1 MRSFSYIWKVLW
13 LYLCFVRSRS
23 KLSSFYEVWVFCNKT
38 TLDSSK
44 RIITANVNL
53 RMKPNSDR
61 KSFASVSTIMQGK
74 GNHSIK
80 LDNILSS
87 KSISLITDTW
97 NKNKTVIESKIAFA
111 YNKIVYWQ
119 KVLFLL
125 PTGTARQGFV
135 EEMKRLV
142 NSWTYKSDL
151 DY

>member
-1 MRSFSYIWKVLW
+1 
-13 LYLCFVRSRS
+13 
-23 KLSSFYEVWVFCNKT
+23 
-38 TLDSSK
+38 
-44 RIITANVNL
+44 
-53 RMKPNSDR
+53 
-61 KSFASVSTIMQGK
+61 MQGK